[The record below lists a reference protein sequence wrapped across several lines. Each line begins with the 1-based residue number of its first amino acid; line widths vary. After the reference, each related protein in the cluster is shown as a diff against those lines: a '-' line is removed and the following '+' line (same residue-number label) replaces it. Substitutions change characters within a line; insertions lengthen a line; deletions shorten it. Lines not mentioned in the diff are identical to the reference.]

1 MLNFTIDA
9 YLHYTQMKIIEW
21 FYKPRGFCPIQS
33 EGKFMGNYFFFES
46 RGDVA
51 KISFSPNYYGKDLE
65 NSIDI
70 VLKKFKN
77 GEASWISHEYSELLI
92 RLGFLLFN
100 KEKYSKS

>member
-1 MLNFTIDA
+1 
-9 YLHYTQMKIIEW
+9 MKIIEW

-46 RGDVA
+46 RGDIA
-51 KISFSPNYYGKDLE
+51 KISFSPDYYGKDLE

-77 GEASWISHEYSELLI
+77 GEASWIPHEYSELLI
-92 RLGFLLFN
+92 RLGFLIFY
-100 KEKYSKS
+100 KQKYSGYADKYY